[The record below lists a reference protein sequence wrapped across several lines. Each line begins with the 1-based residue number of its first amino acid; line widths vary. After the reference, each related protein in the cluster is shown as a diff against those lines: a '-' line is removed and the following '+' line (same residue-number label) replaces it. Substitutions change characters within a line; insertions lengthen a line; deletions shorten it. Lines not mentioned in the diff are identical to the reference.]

1 MKDKKDNKELQN
13 VLNRIANGINSSEV
27 FKETMKQI
35 KKFKNKKRVKNEK
48 LSDME

>member
-27 FKETMKQI
+27 FKETMNQI
-35 KKFKNKKRVKNEK
+35 KKSKNKKRGKYETVSN
-48 LSDME
+48 ME

>member
-13 VLNRIANGINSSEV
+13 VLNRIANCINYSEV